1 MKKTVIVIALL
12 ICLNAYCQE
21 IPFKIVGGDIEWQK
35 VYEKDL
41 NIEPQ
46 TIFFSK
52 PSKLGG
58 IYINRCEQADLY
70 VEKKDGRTRLRVKKF
85 LFKPDLERVATIA
98 LTKKGFRKS
107 FVKRDAK
114 ILEGMIQKTID
125 DLLEAGES
133 DW

>member
-1 MKKTVIVIALL
+1 M
-12 ICLNAYCQE
+12 
-21 IPFKIVGGDIEWQK
+21 
-35 VYEKDL
+35 YEKDL